1 MQMGNLHMTEKL
13 DFKKYLKSFYAP
25 KNTNFELVELPPL
38 RYLALD

>member
-1 MQMGNLHMTEKL
+1 MLRGNVHLSEKL

-38 RYLALD
+38 R